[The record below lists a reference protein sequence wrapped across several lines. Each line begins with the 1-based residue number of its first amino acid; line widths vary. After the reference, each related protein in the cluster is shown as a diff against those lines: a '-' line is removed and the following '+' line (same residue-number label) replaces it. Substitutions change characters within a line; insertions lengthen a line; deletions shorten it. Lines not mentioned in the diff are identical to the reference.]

1 MIDIPSIPTE
11 RLVLRAFDASDL
23 DSFAKMNADPEV
35 VAFLGNGQTVDRQE
49 SWKIMAWLLGHWQLR
64 GFGPWAV
71 EERETRRF
79 VGRVGLFY
87 PEGWPGIEI
96 SYVLARSAWGKGYAT
111 EGARAAMS
119 HAFEKLKIPR
129 LISLI
134 HPANRSSV
142 KVAEKLGETFDGQ
155 MEFNG
160 RTVLVYGRDNPTTSA
175 QL

>member
-1 MIDIPSIPTE
+1 ME
-11 RLVLRAFDASDL
+11 DL
-23 DSFAKMNADPEV
+23 
-35 VAFLGNGQTVDRQE
+35 G
-49 SWKIMAWLLGHWQLR
+49 WLLGHWQLR

-79 VGRVGLFY
+79 IGRVGLFY

-111 EGARAAMS
+111 EGARAAMI
-119 HAFEKLKIPR
+119 HAFDEVKIPR

-134 HPANRSSV
+134 HPANRSSI
-142 KVAEKLGETFDGQ
+142 KVAEKLGETFERE
-155 MEFNG
+155 MKLNG
-160 RTVLVYGRDNPTTSA
+160 RTVLVYGRDNPATSG

>member
-1 MIDIPSIPTE
+1 MIDIPVIPTE
-11 RLVLRAFDASDL
+11 RLVLRPFKASDL
-23 DSFAKMNADPEV
+23 DACAEMNADPEV
-35 VAFLGNGQTVDRQE
+35 VAFLGNGQPVDRQE

-64 GFGPWAV
+64 GFGSWAV
-71 EERETRRF
+71 EERETKRF
-79 VGRVGLFY
+79 IGRVGLFY

-111 EGARAAMS
+111 EGARTTMS

-129 LISLI
+129 VISLI

-142 KVAEKLGETFDGQ
+142 KVAEKLGEAFERR

-160 RTVLVYGRDNPTTSA
+160 RTLLVYGRDNPTTSA